1 MVKVITQDTFDSVVK
16 ENVEEFGM
24 EIAEAVQDAKEQ
36 FEKQGVN
43 LGNIVISEQG
53 SQVVVNAVKNLFKNE
68 ELVRSNCAKYEEVQ
82 MQKNLAPLINLLAK
96 MTLTVG

>member
-43 LGNIVISEQG
+43 LGNIVTSEQG
-53 SQVVVNAVKNLFKNE
+53 SQVVVNAVKNLFKND
-68 ELVRSNCAKYEEVQ
+68 SNPSIRRK
-82 MQKNLAPLINLLAK
+82 KK
-96 MTLTVG
+96 

>member
-1 MVKVITQDTFDSVVK
+1 MVKVITQETFDSVVK

-43 LGNIVISEQG
+43 LGNIVISELGDQTFETKM
-53 SQVVVNAVKNLFKNE
+53 SLLSPETTVRELFHAH
-68 ELVRSNCAKYEEVQ
+68 C
-82 MQKNLAPLINLLAK
+82 
-96 MTLTVG
+96 